1 VPDRPHLNRAQLD
14 RAVEEHA
21 ARAIDLL
28 ERLVAQPST
37 VGNEAGAQE
46 VLAAELDAAGFAVE
60 RLEIPEGIG
69 DDPLAGVPSASYA
82 GRYDLVGRRGPA
94 QGRSLLINGHMDVV
108 PADDSSP
115 WSTPP
120 FAPTIVDGWLHGRG
134 AGDMKGGFASGM
146 LAIWALDAAAPGWLN
161 GPLTF
166 VSAIEEEYTG
176 NGTLASARAG
186 HLADAAILLE
196 PTELEILLSGI
207 GIVWIGIEIDGRA
220 AHAESAGTAVNPIL
234 AARRVIDALLDFERR
249 VNSEHAADPDPVFA
263 GIEHPYNV
271 NIGTFGAGDWSSS
284 VPAVARLGVRVGHPG
299 QWTSERALEE
309 VREAVLAGVRDDP
322 WLHEHP
328 PRFALTGF
336 RAERYAQDPDAAI
349 VRAIAAAHADVHGS
363 EPAQV
368 HLGSTTDARLYV
380 NRFGMPAAAYGP
392 RTRNIHGT
400 DEAVELDSIVQVAK
414 AVGRLLHD
422 WYAA

>member
-1 VPDRPHLNRAQLD
+1 VPDRAQLD
-14 RAVEEHA
+14 KAVEELAARAVE
-21 ARAIDLL
+21 LL
-28 ERLVAQPST
+28 TRLVMQPST
-37 VGNEAGAQE
+37 VGQESGAQE
-46 VLAAELDAAGFAVE
+46 VLENELLRAGFSVE
-60 RLEIPEGIG
+60 RFQIPEDIG
-69 DDPLAGVPSASYA
+69 DDPLAGVPRGPYA
-82 GRYDLVGRRGPA
+82 GRYDLVGRRGP
-94 QGRSLLINGHMDVV
+94 QTGSTLLLNGHMDVV

-120 FAPTIVDGWLHGRG
+120 FVPTVIDGWLHGRG
-134 AGDMKGGFASGM
+134 AGDMKAGFAAGM
-146 LAIWALDAAAPGWLN
+146 LAIWALDDVMPGWLT

-196 PTELEILLSGI
+196 PTDLEILLAGI

-234 AARRVIDALLDFERR
+234 AARPVIEALLDFERD
-249 VNSEHAADPDPVFA
+249 VNAEHAAHPDPVFA

-271 NIGTFGAGDWSSS
+271 NIGTFHAGDWSSS
-284 VPAVARLGVRVGHPG
+284 VPPVARLGVRIGHSG
-299 QWTSERALEE
+299 QWSSEQALEK
-309 VREAVLAGVRDDP
+309 VREAVLAGVHHDP
-322 WLHEHP
+322 WLRDHP

-336 RAERYAQDPDAAI
+336 RAERYAQDPNTPI
-349 VRAIAAAHADVHGS
+349 VHAIAAAHAEVHGS
-363 EPAQV
+363 EPARV
-368 HLGSTTDARLYV
+368 SMGSTTDARLYV

-414 AVGRLLHD
+414 VVARLLHD